1 MCFRALSPA
10 RPADQRGSSRGDP
23 AQIAYSSEENK
34 RSMATAIKRLFVGNA
49 LRTDQ
54 AAHERLPKKT
64 ALAVFSSDALSST
77 AYATE
82 EILLVLAAAVAF
94 GQTTSF
100 NYDVPISLG
109 IGALLVIVAISYR
122 QTIHAYPS
130 GGGAYIVAKEN
141 LGTTPGLIAGASL
154 LVDYVLT
161 VSVSI
166 AAGVAAITSMM
177 QGTRFAWLDNHK
189 VALCLICIAFVAVAN
204 LRGVRESGA
213 LFAAPTYAFVACFMF
228 MIGYGIIHYYTLG
241 GVAPVPTG
249 EELKVA
255 EGYATQPLTIF
266 LILGAFS
273 NGCSALTGVEAIS
286 NGVPAFKKPEARNA
300 STTLVV
306 MAALLTIMFLGTS
319 VMAYLYGVHPKANE
333 TVISQFGRI
342 IFTGAFGWFYYVV
355 QVTTA
360 LILILAANT
369 SFADFPRLASLLGRD
384 RFLPRQFTNR
394 GDKLVFS
401 NGVIILALFSA
412 ILVAGFGG
420 DTSRLIPLYAVGVFL
435 SFTLSQS
442 GMVRHW
448 LKERADVRARQA
460 AKSAGQKEL
469 PLSGTSDEAGP
480 TLPDAMLATEQTH
493 ASHFVNDEVTDS
505 SHWKKSII
513 INGLGAVATFI
524 VLCVFIVTKFLHGA
538 WIVVVIIPLLVLMF
552 RAIHKH
558 YVRVAKQL
566 STEGLEQL
574 HHITNTVLVPISGIH
589 RGVIN
594 ALQYAKS
601 ISPDGVRA
609 VYVDIDEEATR
620 KLQEKWEQWGSGV
633 ELVILP
639 SPYRELTRP
648 LLHYID
654 EVDQLRDDDVVTVI
668 LPEFIPARWWQQ
680 LLHNQSSLLLK
691 GSLLFKKNVIV
702 TSIPYHL
709 DH

>member
-1 MCFRALSPA
+1 
-10 RPADQRGSSRGDP
+10 
-23 AQIAYSSEENK
+23 
-34 RSMATAIKRLFVGNA
+34 MATSIKRLLVGSP
-49 LRTDQ
+49 LRTEQ
-54 AAHERLPKKT
+54 AAHERLSKKT

-94 GQTTSF
+94 GQTNAF
-100 NYDVPISLG
+100 HYVVPISIG
-109 IGALLVIVAISYR
+109 IAVLLVIVATSYR

-141 LGTTPGLIAGASL
+141 LGTNAGLVAGASL

-166 AAGVAAITSMM
+166 AAGVAAITSMA
-177 QGTRFAWLDNHK
+177 QGTRFAWLDEHK
-189 VALCLICIAFVAVAN
+189 VLLCLICIAFIAIAN

-213 LFAAPTYAFVACFMF
+213 IFAMPTYAFVICFLF
-228 MIGYGIIHYYTLG
+228 MIGYGIIHYLTVG
-241 GVAPVPTG
+241 GVTAVPSG
-249 EELKVA
+249 NELAVA
-255 EGYATQPLTIF
+255 EGYKFQPVTMF

-273 NGCSALTGVEAIS
+273 NGCAALTGIEAIS

-300 STTLVV
+300 SATLVV
-306 MAALLTIMFLGTS
+306 MAALLTTMFLGTS

-360 LILILAANT
+360 LILVLAANT
-369 SFADFPRLASLLGRD
+369 SFADFPRLASLLARD
-384 RFLPRQFTNR
+384 RFLPRQFANR

-401 NGVIILALFSA
+401 NGIVILAIFASV
-412 ILVAGFGG
+412 LVAAFGG

-435 SFTLSQS
+435 SFTLSQT

-448 LKERADVRARQA
+448 LKERNAARAKKILAGEEPKAVSLFGEDAETEQA
-460 AKSAGQKEL
+460 
-469 PLSGTSDEAGP
+469 
-480 TLPDAMLATEQTH
+480 LPDVQLAAAETRSP
-493 ASHFVNDEVTDS
+493 AFVNDEVTDS
-505 SHWKKSII
+505 SHWKKSIL
-513 INGLGAVATFI
+513 INGLGAVATFV
-524 VLCVFIVTKFLHGA
+524 VLCVFIITKFIHGA

-552 RAIHKH
+552 RSIHKH
-558 YVRVAKQL
+558 YVGVAKQL

-574 HHITNTVLVPISGIH
+574 HTIRNTVIVPISGIH

-601 ISPDGVRA
+601 ISPNGVKA
-609 VYVDIDEEATR
+609 VYVDFDDEATQ
-620 KLQEKWEQWGSGV
+620 KLRQKWEQWGSGV
-633 ELVILP
+633 ELVVLP
-639 SPYRELTRP
+639 SPYRSLTRP
-648 LLHYID
+648 LLRYID
-654 EVDQLRDDDVVTVI
+654 RLRRQGGDDFVTVV
-668 LPEFIPARWWQQ
+668 LPEFVPAQWWQQ

-691 GSLLFKKNVIV
+691 GSLLFRQCVVVISV
-702 TSIPYHL
+702 PYHL
-709 DH
+709 KH